1 MFFRISSDL
10 TCKITFSVYYSLNY
24 LLSSRGLSPNPLPCA
39 DPRFRRKH
47 KVKLPILI
55 FSFQRNRT

>member
-24 LLSSRGLSPNPLPCA
+24 LLSSRGLSA

-55 FSFQRNRT
+55 FSLQRNRT